1 MHLALI
7 SKKGEIG
14 NNNNVFIRKS
24 LRKEIIVRPT
34 LRNKFN
40 KSCTSVNWQ
49 IYKKQM
55 KKFVTTQKMHKNKQ
69 AIL

>member
-14 NNNNVFIRKS
+14 NNNVFIRKS

-49 IYKKQM
+49 KNKKQM